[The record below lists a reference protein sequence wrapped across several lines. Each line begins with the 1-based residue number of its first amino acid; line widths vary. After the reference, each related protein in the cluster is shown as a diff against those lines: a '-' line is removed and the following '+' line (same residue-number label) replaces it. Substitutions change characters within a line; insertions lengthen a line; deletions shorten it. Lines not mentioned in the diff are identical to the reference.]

1 MCIRDRY
8 GKTLGIIG
16 LGNIGSQVAIRAK
29 AFGMTVYAY
38 DPYIPKEKADRLGEK
53 LFDNLYHML
62 KQVVILPIHIG
73 LVARKGPKGKP
84 AYKP

>member
-1 MCIRDRY
+1 MVKVVKKFYTQPVCLFFGYVWIISVY

-38 DPYIPKEKADRLGEK
+38 DPYISKEKADRLGVK
-53 LFDNLYHML
+53 LF
-62 KQVVILPIHIG
+62 
-73 LVARKGPKGKP
+73 
-84 AYKP
+84 